1 MASVMEQSSPLSSYV
16 GRSATRQGSVIDLD
30 IDMFL
35 KISNYEDTVR
45 QLDIYYGIVKRQ
57 ILQYQSSITGLFPQI
72 SSDKVVGS
80 VRESIYCAAAIWSLY
95 QAYRRIDDDRGKSHE
110 LGQSTV
116 KCMRGILECWMKQAS
131 RIELFKR
138 NQCDRFSLHC
148 KFHLDTGSEIF
159 KDEDYYHLQ
168 IDVVSLYLI
177 FLVQMITSGLQI
189 IYTQDEVA
197 FIQNLVYYVERAYR
211 TPDYGMWERG
221 SRYNDGTPE
230 IHASSIG
237 MAKSALEAI
246 NGCNLFGEKGASWS
260 VIYVDI
266 DAHNRNRSIFET
278 MLPRESSSKS
288 VDTALLP
295 TISFPAFATHEEVL
309 YTETKANI
317 VRRLKGVYGF
327 KRFGRDGFK
336 TVLEDPNRRYYR
348 PGEIKEF
355 DNVECEWPLF
365 YIFMIIDGV
374 FKSFP
379 EQVEEYQN
387 LLKARLHKDI
397 NGDPI
402 IPMYFYVPEE
412 NLEAEK
418 NEPGSTM
425 RIPSEEVKRHRRNS
439 MEYDGPHIYLWNQ
452 AMFVIAQLLTASLLH
467 INELDPIRRY
477 LPSYNRPRRAGR
489 YSAFQAKP
497 SSGTHTD
504 LVVQIVLIAES
515 MRLQAMMATYG
526 IQTQTPHE
534 VEPVQILSSS
544 QLVKVYEQ
552 LGINSK
558 LNLQGRPSRPI
569 GSLGTSKIYRV
580 CGMTVLCYPL
590 IFEVS
595 DFYLYRD
602 MALLIDDIKTELQFV
617 GKYWRLSGRP
627 TVCLLIREEH
637 MRDPQFKEMLDLFA
651 MLKKG
656 YCDGIKVRIG
666 RLQNLISSS
675 CIEHLDFLSNLDID
689 IDLNP
694 FKQLEHDYIG
704 YQSLT
709 DVPRALSYAE
719 EIKDYKHF
727 MTQPLYSVLDEIR
740 NSESLYAKCQL
751 YEILLK
757 REGIN
762 YEFNG
767 KTVGD
772 HLRSLYQ
779 QAGGLRYWMVV
790 RYCSSLLN
798 HTVDSISPFITGVLV
813 KGKQLT
819 VGVIGHEETVFDKP
833 MTPAEIQSVVYSTI
847 QPHNVVQA
855 VLQQEILLYC
865 GRLIGTNPE
874 MFKGILKIRI
884 GWVLEAMNLYL
895 KMTKKNPK
903 PIENYSPYEIRQFL
917 IKVLTV
923 KDWATAENLSVLER
937 RKIEGSLCRVP
948 VHFYNQVWEV
958 LLRCP
963 GGICVN
969 GRELPQQP
977 TLSNMTRSE
986 LTFALLVE
994 SILHHIQ
1001 LAEFR
1006 QIVVELLNIVS
1017 TILLRNPELT
1027 FKRQLDLNKL
1037 VDDGFDIFCKDHN
1050 LVKSTD
1056 MSAFFSAHYSLTTG
1070 CLARAV
1076 VNNVLTRGCVTTD
1089 IDLDV
1094 ENNEMCKVT

>member
-1 MASVMEQSSPLSSYV
+1 MAGFASSSPAHPLSFT
-16 GRSATRQGSVIDLD
+16 GRNVMARQGSLIDLD
-30 IDMFL
+30 IDVFL

-57 ILQYQSSITGLFPQI
+57 ILQYQSCITGLFPQV
-72 SSDKVVGS
+72 SNDKLVGS
-80 VRESIYCAAAIWSLY
+80 VRESIYCAASIWSLY
-95 QAYRRIDDDRGKSHE
+95 QAYRRIDDDRGKSYE
-110 LGQSTV
+110 LGQSAI

-138 NQCDRFSLHC
+138 NQCDRFALHC
-148 KFHLDTGSEIF
+148 KFHLDTGSEIL
-159 KDEDYYHLQ
+159 KDETYNHLQ

-288 VDTALLP
+288 VDAALLP
-295 TISFPAFATHEEVL
+295 TISFPAFATHDDLL

-317 VRRLKGVYGF
+317 VRRLRGNYGF

-336 TVLEDPNRRYYR
+336 TVLENPERRYYR

-355 DNVECEWPLF
+355 DNIESEWPLF
-365 YIFMIIDGV
+365 YILMIIDGV
-374 FKSFP
+374 FKSLP

-387 LLKARLHKDI
+387 LLKARIHRDI

-402 IPMYFYVPEE
+402 VPMYFYVPEE
-412 NLEAEK
+412 NLEQER
-418 NEPGSTM
+418 NDPGSTV
-425 RIPSEEVKRHRRNS
+425 RFLSSEAKRQRKTS
-439 MEYDGPHIYLWNQ
+439 MEYEGPHIYLWNQ
-452 AMFVIAQLLTASLLH
+452 AMFIIAQLLTADLLH

-489 YSAFQAKP
+489 YSAFQ
-497 SSGTHTD
+497 GTHTD

-515 MRLQAMMATYG
+515 MRLQAMMGTYG

-544 QLVKVYEQ
+544 QLVKVYQ
-552 LGINSK
+552 KLGINSK
-558 LNLQGRPSRPI
+558 MNLQGRPARPI

-666 RLQNLISSS
+666 RLQNLLSSS
-675 CIEHLDFLSNLDID
+675 CIEHLDFLSTGDLDLE
-689 IDLNP
+689 LNP

-709 DVPRALSYAE
+709 DVPRALSYSEDIQDYSHLQE
-719 EIKDYKHF
+719 E
-727 MTQPLYSVLDEIR
+727 PLYTLLNEIR
-740 NSESLYAKCQL
+740 NSEGLFAKSQL
-751 YEILLK
+751 YGILLK

-762 YEFNG
+762 YEFHG
-767 KTVGD
+767 MTVGD
-772 HLRSLYQ
+772 HLRALYQ
-779 QAGGLRYWMVV
+779 QAGGLRYWLAV

-813 KGKQLT
+813 KGKQIT

-855 VLQQEILLYC
+855 VLQQEVLLYC

-874 MFKGILKIRI
+874 MFRGILKIRI
-884 GWVLEAMNLYL
+884 GWVLEAMKLYL
-895 KMTKKNPK
+895 KMIKNNPQ

-923 KDWATAENLSVLER
+923 KDWATDENLSVLGR

-958 LLRCP
+958 LCRCP
-963 GGICVN
+963 AGICVN

-977 TLSNMTRSE
+977 TVSSMTRSE
-986 LTFALLVE
+986 ITFALLVE

-1001 LAEFR
+1001 MPEFR
-1006 QIVVELLNIVS
+1006 QIIVELLNIVS
-1017 TILLRNPELT
+1017 TILMRNPELT
-1027 FKRQLDLNKL
+1027 FQRQLDLNKL
-1037 VDDGFDIFCKDHN
+1037 VDDAFDMFCKDN
-1050 LVKSTD
+1050 KLPKSTD
-1056 MSAFFSAHYSLTTG
+1056 ISTFFSAHYSLTTG

-1076 VNNVLTRGCVTTD
+1076 VNNVLTGGSVMKD
-1089 IDLDV
+1089 INLDTHT
-1094 ENNEMCKVT
+1094 NEMCKIT